1 MLEGLVSITVNM
13 KLRIETLLFAALNM
27 LYIKVIDL
35 QCSLA
40 RVYRTA
46 EIPNYHGNI
55 SAKRNG
61 LLYLWE
67 TLK

>member
-1 MLEGLVSITVNM
+1 
-13 KLRIETLLFAALNM
+13 M

-46 EIPNYHGNI
+46 EIPNYHGNMN
-55 SAKRNG
+55 AKRNN
-61 LLYLWE
+61 LLYRIGSIKV
-67 TLK
+67 TCS